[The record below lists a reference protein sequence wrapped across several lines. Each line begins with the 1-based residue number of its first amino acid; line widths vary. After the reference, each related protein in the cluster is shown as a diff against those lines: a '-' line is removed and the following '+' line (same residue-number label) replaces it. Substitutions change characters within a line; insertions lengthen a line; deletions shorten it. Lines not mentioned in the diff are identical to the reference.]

1 MNDLRARMQDIFQ
14 QVFQD
19 PSLALRDEW
28 TSADLDGWDSLRHTD
43 LIIAVEKA
51 FGVRFAIAEMART
64 REPGANVGTLLA
76 LTRAKVDARR

>member
-1 MNDLRARMQDIFQ
+1 MTELRARMQDIFQ

-19 PSLALRDEW
+19 PSLELRDEW
-28 TSADLDGWDSLRHTD
+28 TSSDLDGWDSLRHTD
-43 LIIAVEKA
+43 LIIAIEKA

-64 REPGANVGTLLA
+64 RELGSNVGTLLA